1 MTTTLVII
9 SFCVVLTA
17 TTKQESVIKIAENF
31 VDNSS
36 KTISIISIDGA
47 LEEKIFAGRI
57 STKAFVNF
65 HFAGD
70 SLADCESFSRADKY
84 RNTTTFVQLSKFR
97 ESRAFEDFS
106 ELKTCSDCDNLIFTS
121 SSFLQAALKCF
132 VNPVATF
139 LVLLT
144 DSKLTF
150 SDRDLIEILNRTWIE
165 SGALKVLISINE
177 NVYSFDPFNRN
188 SEGLLGKLNSL
199 SDASNIVGQFRNLNG
214 HALNVEMFTGTFT
227 TSALKSQRSVND
239 FTGPDA
245 SAAEFIRAQLNATSL
260 WMILRNILKF
270 YFAKMYFS
278 DTRAE
283 RRSKIWL
290 SQSERITYWRSEERP
305 ISEKRHRLCWIL
317 HKGLRDSRRRIHV
330 ANLLGRAVHCREEG
344 GKDFAIYT
352 SFDNFRQDA
361 LDVLGTRDYFG

>member
-17 TTKQESVIKIAENF
+17 TTEQEFVIKIAENF

-47 LEEKIFAGRI
+47 LEGKIFAGRT

-65 HFAGD
+65 HFASD
-70 SLADCESFSRADKY
+70 SLADCESFTRADKY
-84 RNTTTFVQLSKFR
+84 RNATTFVQLSKFR
-97 ESRAFEDFS
+97 ESRAFKDFS
-106 ELKTCSDCDNLIFTS
+106 ELGACSDCDNLIFVS
-121 SSFLQAALKCF
+121 SSLLRTALKCF

-144 DSKLTF
+144 DSKLTY

-199 SDASNIVGQFRNLNG
+199 SDASNVVGQFRNLNG

-227 TSALKSQRSVND
+227 MSALKSPRSVND

-245 SAAEFIRAQLNATSL
+245 SVAEFIRAQLNATSL
-260 WMILRNILKF
+260 
-270 YFAKMYFS
+270 
-278 DTRAE
+278 
-283 RRSKIWL
+283 
-290 SQSERITYWRSEERP
+290 
-305 ISEKRHRLCWIL
+305 
-317 HKGLRDSRRRIHV
+317 
-330 ANLLGRAVHCREEG
+330 
-344 GKDFAIYT
+344 
-352 SFDNFRQDA
+352 
-361 LDVLGTRDYFG
+361 